1 MGLLYGENCT
11 ILATTV
17 FALITRVTDGRT
29 DGQTDGRNCDSI
41 CTLTAYAVACKITVE
56 VKYTEM
62 HNNNTLYYHFIHAS
76 KRGQTDKVVLY
87 VFDT

>member
-1 MGLLYGENCT
+1 MCFDYRHIAIGPAAVVISDSCTFCMSLYSLSGQHKDRAGLYN
-11 ILATTV
+11 
-17 FALITRVTDGRT
+17 
-29 DGQTDGRNCDSI
+29 
-41 CTLTAYAVACKITVE
+41 TLKYSG